1 MALGESGVHRKLMEQ
16 LHVYFELVMYS
27 AGTSVDGNT
36 STSLIWTH

>member
-16 LHVYFELVMYS
+16 LHVYFELMYS

-36 STSLIWTH
+36 STSLIWTY